1 MNKELERVRTEAAVA
16 YSMYYPGIF
25 LNGVRKTTKSLSQDN
40 ISRTT
45 IKPSISS
52 IKV

>member
-16 YSMYYPGIF
+16 YSRYYPGIF
-25 LNGVRKTTKSLSQDN
+25 LNGVRNTTKSLSQDN
-40 ISRTT
+40 RFPIT

-52 IKV
+52 IKF